1 MCIAAERSVH
11 VSLAQLQHLLLGPK
25 TARALAGASGAVIG
39 ASQFKSYRGSA
50 CAELSVFTMRTTQPV
65 YYKKRSQCCSP
76 MLKIDALIWK
86 GLNMLCH
93 WAFYCNQAPNTGIY
107 VLVFVTVLIAIDFRP
122 VRSKLRHTDMRF
134 I

>member
-1 MCIAAERSVH
+1 MPVVLSSMPNNLNLTEEVRVH
-11 VSLAQLQHLLLGPK
+11 GFLFLP
-25 TARALAGASGAVIG
+25 
-39 ASQFKSYRGSA
+39 
-50 CAELSVFTMRTTQPV
+50 TTGPV

-122 VRSKLRHTDMRF
+122 VRSKLRHTDTRF
-134 I
+134 L